1 MKYRHVFSLRL
12 SLMSF
17 YSLERGYKGSMAEL
31 STANLYYDDANM
43 LIMLNGWQYF
53 GMLTLYTSVNMSIDI
68 VSCSWESRN

>member
-31 STANLYYDDANM
+31 STANLYYDDANANHVEW
-43 LIMLNGWQYF
+43 LAIFWHVDFVY
-53 GMLTLYTSVNMSIDI
+53 
-68 VSCSWESRN
+68 